1 MADFAVKEHLFEQI
15 TPQEAGLS
23 EEIIGEFLRL
33 LEEKNAGMDSVLF
46 VRDGKICFEKYW
58 EPYDKDMNHRMYSV
72 GKSFTAIAVGLLI
85 SDGKLTVEDDICDYF
100 PDKLPERVHPFIK
113 EMKVKHLLT
122 MSTAHKSTTYKNYEG
137 DWVESFFHVEPD
149 YRPGTIFSYDTSAT
163 HVLSALVGR
172 LADKDMFSF
181 LRERV
186 LDEIGFRSREWLVDD
201 AGVTRGGDGLYC
213 TSRDLAAV
221 AQLCMDGGVYHGKQL
236 IPAGYLKDMLSVQIS
251 TAHKEAYDEQFGY
264 GYQVWGN
271 RGGGF
276 TFYGMG
282 GQLAVCFPDKKFML
296 IATANM
302 TDRSKDIKYIY
313 ESFYEA
319 VYPKL

>member
-1 MADFAVKEHLFEQI
+1 MEFEQI
-15 TPQEAGLS
+15 TPEEAGIS
-23 EEIIGEFLRL
+23 QENVERFLQL
-33 LEEKNAGMDSVLF
+33 LEEKNAGMDSVLML
-46 VRDGKICFEKYW
+46 RGGKLCFEKYW
-58 EPYDKDMNHRMYSV
+58 EPYGRDVNHRMYSV
-72 GKSFTAIAVGLLI
+72 GKSFTAIAIGLLI

-100 PDKLPERVHPFIK
+100 PDKLPEKAHPYIR

-122 MSTAHKSTTYKNYEG
+122 MSTAHKSTTYKNYAG

-149 YRPGTIFSYDTSAT
+149 YRPGTVFSYDTSAT
-163 HVLSALVGR
+163 HVLCALVQR
-172 LADKDMFSF
+172 LAEKNMLQF
-181 LRERV
+181 LKERV
-186 LDEIGFRSREWLVDD
+186 LDEIGFTSEEWLTDE
-201 AGVTRGGDGLYC
+201 AGVIRGGDGLYC

-221 AQLCMDGGVYHGKQL
+221 AQLCMDGGVYQGKQL
-236 IPAGYLKDMLSVQIS
+236 LPADYLGEMLRVQIS
-251 TAHKEAYDEQFGY
+251 TAHKEAYDERFGY

-296 IATANM
+296 ITTGNM
-302 TDRSKDIKYIY
+302 TERSRDIRFIY

-319 VYPKL
+319 IYPCL